1 MQTSLSFAQL
11 VKNSKDNQE
20 KMLGRELTE
29 DELAELEVSP
39 ATPSLTQARHLLVPA
54 AMKSWSRLGCA
65 RGG

>member
-29 DELAELEVSP
+29 DELAELEVPP
-39 ATPSLTQARHLLVPA
+39 ATPSLTQARHLFVPA
-54 AMKSWSRLGCA
+54 AMKSWPRLGCA